1 MTSCV
6 QLKQFYFFKSKQFK
20 YSLSMNESKM
30 VLSAIEMKRA
40 DTTLSQLTSLYIN
53 YVIIQIYSLSK

>member
-53 YVIIQIYSLSK
+53 HVIIQIYSLSK

>member
-1 MTSCV
+1 
-6 QLKQFYFFKSKQFK
+6 
-20 YSLSMNESKM
+20 MNESKM
-30 VLSAIEMKRA
+30 VLSAIKMKRA